1 MTDTIDMGMISAPP
15 TPPSAPAPAA
25 APSQPAAPSA
35 PPRVTPGTQEWRDL
49 SDAERH
55 AQLRGPE
62 NPRARGHS
70 PARDHREEVA
80 AREGAPR
87 DRPAADPAA
96 AAAAAST
103 EKQKIGAYE
112 ISESELAE
120 MMQRQAQ
127 DDLRKATLPP
137 TPDAYELKLPEGTKL
152 PGDIAV
158 QFDANDPG
166 LIAARNWAH
175 ARGID
180 QRGFSEVLAIYASH
194 VAQQE
199 AVLQDR
205 ARAEIA
211 KAGANGPQRVDAV
224 GRWITG
230 MVGEADAKPI
240 RATIVTD
247 SHLRFYEKL
256 MTQQI
261 SQGTMPFSQQ
271 HRVAPDANKIP
282 GYENMSFEQKRHAQE
297 QLSGRMR

>member
-1 MTDTIDMGMISAPP
+1 MTDTPIDMGMVSD
-15 TPPSAPAPAA
+15 TTQPSAPAPAA
-25 APSQPAAPSA
+25 APSA
-35 PPRVTPGTQEWRDL
+35 PPRATPGTPEWRNL

-80 AREGAPR
+80 AREAAPQ

-96 AAAAAST
+96 PAAAST

-127 DDLRKATLPP
+127 DNLRRATLPT
-137 TPDAYELKLPEGTKL
+137 TPDGYKLALPEGTTL
-152 PGDIAV
+152 PGNIAV
-158 QFDANDPG
+158 QFDALDPG
-166 LIAARNWAH
+166 MVAARNWAH

-180 QRGFSEVLAIYASH
+180 QQGFSEVLAIYASH

-199 AVLQDR
+199 ASLAER
-205 ARAEIA
+205 SRAEIA

-224 GRWITG
+224 GQWITAL
-230 MVGEADAKPI
+230 VGEADAKPI
-240 RATIVTD
+240 RATLVTD
-247 SHLRFYEKL
+247 AHLRFYEKL
-256 MTQQI
+256 MTQHS
-261 SQGTMPFSQQ
+261 SQGTAPFSQQ
-271 HRVAPDANKIP
+271 HRVAPEANKIP
-282 GYENMSFEQKRHAQE
+282 GYENMSFEQRRYAQE
-297 QLSGRMR
+297 QRAARRG